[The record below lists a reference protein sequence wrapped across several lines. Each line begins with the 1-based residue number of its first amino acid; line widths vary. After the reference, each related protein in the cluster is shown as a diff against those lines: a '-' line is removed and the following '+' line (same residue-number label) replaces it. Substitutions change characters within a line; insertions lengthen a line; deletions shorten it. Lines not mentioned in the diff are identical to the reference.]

1 MKKTKTSKC
10 FAQSPAFSPKKIPEE
25 FSGSR
30 NPRDFLVLNGDL
42 K

>member
-1 MKKTKTSKC
+1 MKK
-10 FAQSPAFSPKKIPEE
+10 AEAFSPKKIPEE

-30 NPRDFLVLNGDL
+30 NSENFLVLNGDL